1 MVLDLSES
9 VEIGD
14 FGQSRV
20 QPGHTSNK
28 TIALLTGSH
37 AVNDSYMNLFPPLLP
52 FLIPLLGLSISEA
65 GWLAA
70 IFSVT
75 SSLSQLAFGFLTD
88 RVGGRLFVFL
98 GPLIAGIFMSSIGL
112 IHSYT
117 LLAFVIAMGGL
128 GVAAFHPPASST
140 AGSVAH
146 EKRGKM
152 MSVFVLGGNIGIAIM
167 PPVAV
172 KLVTLFGLTITPVL
186 AIPGILVS
194 VLLFFKT
201 PALTTN
207 RTARGQSFSA
217 AVRANPGPFASLL
230 GTVSFRSFAFF
241 SFSTFLA
248 KLLIDQGYTAML
260 ASLYL
265 SILMFSGAIGGLIGG
280 TLSDRL
286 GRKPVIAGSL
296 MLSVPFLQLFLFTN
310 GPLKAVWLA
319 LAGASMLAPFSVTVV
334 AAQEIFPQSKAV
346 ASSLALGFGLGL
358 GGLGAGATGHLASV
372 IGLSKAIT
380 IVGFLPIVA
389 ALFALGLPGR
399 DFKLQL
405 KPEDAT

>member
-1 MVLDLSES
+1 MDLIEN
-9 VEIGD
+9 VEAGG
-14 FGQSRV
+14 FEQSRV
-20 QPGHTSNK
+20 RPGHTSNA
-28 TIALLTGSH
+28 TIALLTASH
-37 AVNDSYMNLFPPLLP
+37 VVNDSYMNLFPPLLP
-52 FLIPLLGLSISEA
+52 FIIPALGLTISEA

-75 SSLSQLAFGFLTD
+75 SSLSQLAFGFFTD
-88 RVGGRLFVFL
+88 RVGGRFFVFL
-98 GPLIAGIFMSSIGL
+98 GPLIAGIFMSAIGM
-112 IHSYT
+112 IHSYK
-117 LLAFVIAMGGL
+117 LLAFAIAMGGL

-152 MSVFVLGGNIGIAIM
+152 MAIFVLGGNIGIAIM
-167 PPVAV
+167 PLVAV
-172 KLVTLFGLTITPVL
+172 RLVTAFGLTVTPVL
-186 AIPGILVS
+186 AIPGMLVS
-194 VLLFFKT
+194 VLLYFKL
-201 PALTTN
+201 PALAVN
-207 RTARGQSFSA
+207 RTSKGQSFSA
-217 AVRANPGPFASLL
+217 AVRANPSSFVSLL

-241 SFSTFLA
+241 SFSTFLV
-248 KLLIDQGYTAML
+248 KLLIDQGYTPIL

-265 SILMFSGAIGGLIGG
+265 SILSFSGAIGGLIGG
-280 TLSDRL
+280 SLSDRL

-296 MLSVPFLQLFLFTN
+296 ALSVPFLQLFMVTN

-334 AAQEIFPQSKAV
+334 AAQEIFPSSKAV

-358 GGLGAGATGHLASV
+358 GGLGAGTTGYLASS

-380 IVGFLPIVA
+380 LVSFLPIVA

-399 DFKLQL
+399 DVKLQL
-405 KPEDAT
+405 NPKDAT